1 MAMIECRGLTKRYQV
16 GQEEVRALDCVDLDI
31 EEGEFVAI
39 LGPSG
44 SGKSTL
50 MHILGFLDHPTE
62 GKLILDGDELSQTN
76 EAQRAGIRSEKVGF
90 VFQAFNLLPRLNVL
104 HNVMLP
110 LSYHRGGA
118 RDARERALGALE
130 EVGLGDRVKHRP
142 SQLSGGQR
150 QRVAVARALVNDPR
164 LILADEPTGNLDS
177 ATARMLLEAFKELNG
192 RGRTLVLVT
201 HDVNVA
207 SYANRQIQ
215 VLDGKITEV
224 KL

>member
-50 MHILGFLDHPTE
+50 MHILGVLDLPTE
-62 GKLILDGDELSQTN
+62 GNLILDGDELSQTN
-76 EAQRAGIRSEKVGF
+76 EAQRAGVRSEKIGF

-104 HNVMLP
+104 NNVMLP

-118 RDARERALGALE
+118 GHARARALSALD
-130 EVGLGDRVKHRP
+130 EVGLCDRVKHRP
-142 SQLSGGQR
+142 SQLSGVPDAPPTR
-150 QRVAVARALVNDPR
+150 PHPPAVKAST
-164 LILADEPTGNLDS
+164 ITQTMNLGI
-177 ATARMLLEAFKELNG
+177 TAPG
-192 RGRTLVLVT
+192 R
-201 HDVNVA
+201 D
-207 SYANRQIQ
+207 
-215 VLDGKITEV
+215 
-224 KL
+224 